1 MFEVREPNPRKRTDE
16 DADPRDV
23 ALMNEARSEAEIQA
37 EDVKKRHSVLMD
49 ILHDEGDRQAEE
61 RFQMSIDED
70 YQDHLH
76 WRPEDA
82 AEVIERGQ
90 APLVFNEGRQTIE
103 WISGTEKRMRKDYWV
118 LPREPGDEAGA
129 ALMTKLIKYTDDAN
143 LTQWHRSKAFKQMAV
158 CGLSW
163 LEEGINPNPAEEIIY
178 SGWEDWRNVIRD
190 SRSRD
195 IKRRDARFIFR
206 RKKLDLDYAQAMF
219 HYLPDAERIKGL
231 LKGNAYR
238 NAGTADEDEMQSPWY
253 LGVKLTGASELSHNM
268 GRPASSFEERGAFMQ
283 STGYYD
289 SGRRMTTDVVECY
302 YRVPEPVQVFVG
314 GAFDGKLFLEADPR
328 QRWERDRVGTPLR
341 DAVRMRMR
349 VMLATPDFPLWDG
362 PSPFRHQQFNLSPMI
377 AYQRARDGQIYGVWR
392 GMRDLQDDTNKRRS
406 KALWQLSVNQ
416 IIVEK
421 DAVDDLD
428 TLREEGAR
436 PDGVIVIKGSGKRLE
451 FREHQGDIAANL
463 EMARENALIM
473 RNIGGVTNEN
483 LGLNTQAQSGK
494 AILAKQDQGSLTTS
508 DLFDN
513 MQLAIKMAGELRLS
527 HMEQFWTQKKAI
539 RIAGGSRPVEWVVIN
554 EYDEET
560 GEWKNDITQR
570 EADFIVDTRD
580 YRTTYAQ
587 AALEQ
592 MFGLLGQIAT
602 FAPQVVL
609 NVLDLVVESADLK
622 DKEEWVARIRK
633 LNGQRDPS
641 KEPTPQ
647 EQAADMAAAA
657 KQQQTEALMELMA
670 EAELKL
676 KQAQANK
683 AEHEST
689 LALVKGVMDRVA
701 TMAAALEVAGIVIA
715 QPHLAQT
722 ADVVTTDA
730 GLPGAAPKLNMAQV
744 GAEAEQADAP
754 EQNMAQQPQLPPP
767 DAADP
772 ASMPTDAQPA
782 PDVPPVDP
790 EAPPP
795 QGDMQ

>member
-1 MFEVREPNPRKRTDE
+1 
-16 DADPRDV
+16 
-23 ALMNEARSEAEIQA
+23 
-37 EDVKKRHSVLMD
+37 
-49 ILHDEGDRQAEE
+49 
-61 RFQMSIDED
+61 
-70 YQDHLH
+70 
-76 WRPEDA
+76 
-82 AEVIERGQ
+82 
-90 APLVFNEGRQTIE
+90 
-103 WISGTEKRMRKDYWV
+103 
-118 LPREPGDEAGA
+118 
-129 ALMTKLIKYTDDAN
+129 
-143 LTQWHRSKAFKQMAV
+143 
-158 CGLSW
+158 
-163 LEEGINPNPAEEIIY
+163 
-178 SGWEDWRNVIRD
+178 
-190 SRSRD
+190 
-195 IKRRDARFIFR
+195 
-206 RKKLDLDYAQAMF
+206 
-219 HYLPDAERIKGL
+219 
-231 LKGNAYR
+231 
-238 NAGTADEDEMQSPWY
+238 
-253 LGVKLTGASELSHNM
+253 
-268 GRPASSFEERGAFMQ
+268 
-283 STGYYD
+283 
-289 SGRRMTTDVVECY
+289 
-302 YRVPEPVQVFVG
+302 
-314 GAFDGKLFLEADPR
+314 
-328 QRWERDRVGTPLR
+328 
-341 DAVRMRMR
+341 
-349 VMLATPDFPLWDG
+349 
-362 PSPFRHQQFNLSPMI
+362 MI